1 MKKGGNLKTHRFCLL
16 VALLLTGQMTAWASG
31 SAKPQQQ
38 GSAKP
43 LQLESKRPLQ
53 QDTVAV
59 DKTALDCCIDS
70 TDTNKESDYDK
81 LIKQG
86 GSKMDGMF
94 TVRHIKD
101 NWYLEVPDSILGRM
115 MLAVTRF
122 ASVPQGFKLLSGEEV
137 NRSVIYLEQYG
148 DRRLLMREYV
158 QSLFARPGD
167 RIAISLQQSVS
178 DPIVNSFDVIGRNP
192 ETRAQL
198 IDITKWVLSDNKI
211 TSLTASDRTV
221 VGVGNVQAD
230 RTFIDTLKTYPINLE
245 IRTLRTYA
253 MSGSKVP
260 AAQSG
265 FATMMLNTS
274 FVLLPPEPMQPRL
287 FDNRVGYFNNK
298 ITRFVDDDAPESDA
312 IVSRFRLEPKD
323 PKAYKAGRLVEP
335 KRPIVFYI
343 DPATP
348 KKWVKYLKL
357 GIEDWNVAF
366 EAAGFKNAIKAKDW
380 PTDDPTISMD
390 DARFNVLRYLPSET
404 ENAYGPRIVDP
415 RSGEI
420 IDAHICWYHN
430 VMSLVRKWYMRMC
443 GPLDKRAQSMDF
455 PDELM
460 GQLIRFVSSHEVGH
474 SLGLRHNMIA
484 SSATPV
490 EKLRDK
496 AWVEQHGHTSSIM
509 DYARFNYVAQ
519 PQDKIGERG
528 LFPRINDYDCWAIK
542 WGYQWR
548 PEFKDAY
555 DEKEVL
561 RSEVTK
567 RLTGNRRLWWSG
579 DEGKGTDPRSQ
590 AEDLGDNNMTASDY
604 GIENLKR
611 IMQHLREW
619 TAQPDGQYDD
629 LSEMHKSVRVQFM
642 RYVDHVQKNIGG
654 KYTNNAPGVPPHDYM
669 PRALQRQAIA
679 WMGRQL
685 FHAPLWL
692 YPQDI
697 IQLLGTDAYDEIQ
710 QRQQTVLTLMLSPGM
725 VYNMHKNA
733 QSSSD
738 PYPAD
743 EYLRD
748 VFATVWNGTEDAEK
762 TEGTETAQQQNF
774 RRQLQRTYVQLLGRC
789 LNPTTDDN
797 KGSIFTTAQR
807 SDAILYVEQHLDDVE
822 QYLQRQSA
830 TGFTGRHY
838 QQLLREIKKIREKY
852 ESGK

>member
-1 MKKGGNLKTHRFCLL
+1 MKKQRYLKTHTFGIL
-16 VALLLTGQMTAWASG
+16 VALLLTGQVKAWADDKDSI
-31 SAKPQQQ
+31 
-38 GSAKP
+38 
-43 LQLESKRPLQ
+43 
-53 QDTVAV
+53 AV
-59 DKTALDCCIDS
+59 EKTAMECCVDS
-70 TDTNKESDYDK
+70 ADKPKENAYDK
-81 LIKQG
+81 LIKEG
-86 GSKMDGMF
+86 GSKIDGLF

-101 NWYLEVPDSILGRM
+101 NWYLEVPDSLLGRM

-122 ASVPQGFKLLSGEEV
+122 TSVPQGFKLLSGEEV

-148 DRRLLMREYV
+148 DKRLLMREYV
-158 QSLFARPGD
+158 QSQFARPGD
-167 RIAISLQQSVS
+167 RIAISLQQSVN

-192 ETRAQL
+192 DTRAQL

-211 TSLTASDRTV
+211 TSFTASDRTI
-221 VGVGNVQAD
+221 VGVGSVQAD

-260 AAQSG
+260 AARSG
-265 FATMMLNTS
+265 SATLTLNTS
-274 FVLLPPEPMQPRL
+274 IVLLPQEPMQARL
-287 FDNRVGYFNNK
+287 FDNRVGFFNNK
-298 ITRFVDDDAPESDA
+298 ITRFLDDEAPEDDA

-335 KRPIVFYI
+335 KKPIVFYI

-348 KKWVKYLKL
+348 KKWVKYLKM
-357 GIEDWNVAF
+357 GIEDWNKAF
-366 EAAGFKNAIKAKDW
+366 EAAGFKNAIMAKDW
-380 PTDDPTISMD
+380 PTDDPTISLD

-420 IDAHICWYHN
+420 IEAHICWYHN
-430 VMSLVRKWYMRMC
+430 VMSLVRKWYIRMC
-443 GPLDKRAQSMDF
+443 GPLDKRAQRIGF

-496 AWVEQHGHTSSIM
+496 AWVEKYGHTSSIM

-519 PQDKIGERG
+519 PQDKISERG

-542 WGYQWR
+542 WGYQYR
-548 PEFKDAY
+548 PEFKNAY
-555 DEKEVL
+555 DEKKVL

-567 RLTGNRRLWWSG
+567 KLQGNRRLWWSG

-590 AEDLGDNNMTASDY
+590 TEDLGDNNMMASDY

-629 LSEMHKSVRVQFM
+629 LNEMHKSVRVQFM
-642 RYVDHVQKNIGG
+642 RYIDHVQKNIGG
-654 KYTNNAPGVPPHDYM
+654 KYVNNAPGVPPHDYV
-669 PRALQRQAIA
+669 PRDLQRQAVS
-679 WMGRQL
+679 WMGKQL
-685 FHAPLWL
+685 FTAPLWL
-692 YPQDI
+692 YPQDV
-697 IQLLGTDAYDEIQ
+697 IQLLGTDDYDEIQ
-710 QRQQTVLTLMLSPGM
+710 NRQQTQLTLLLSPGM
-725 VYNMHKNA
+725 IYNMHKNA
-733 QSSSD
+733 QCSSD

-743 EYLRD
+743 EYLND
-748 VFATVWNGTEDAEK
+748 VFATIWKPLD
-762 TEGTETAQQQNF
+762 TADQRQDNF

-789 LNPTTDDN
+789 LNPTNEDN
-797 KGSIFTTAQR
+797 KGSIVTTAQR
-807 SDAILYVEQHLDDVE
+807 SDAILFVEQHLDDVE
-822 QYLQRQSA
+822 KYLQQQSA
-830 TGFTGRHY
+830 TGITGRHY
-838 QQLLREIKKIREKY
+838 QQLLQQIKKIREKY
-852 ESGK
+852 ETGK

>member
-1 MKKGGNLKTHRFCLL
+1 MKKQRYLKTHTFGIL
-16 VALLLTGQMTAWASG
+16 VTLLLTGQMRAWADDKDS
-31 SAKPQQQ
+31 
-38 GSAKP
+38 
-43 LQLESKRPLQ
+43 
-53 QDTVAV
+53 VAV
-59 DKTALDCCIDS
+59 EKTAMECCIDS
-70 TDTNKESDYDK
+70 TEKPKENAYDK
-81 LIKQG
+81 LIKEG
-86 GSKMDGMF
+86 GSKVDGLF

-101 NWYLEVPDSILGRM
+101 NWYLEVPDSLLGRM

-122 ASVPQGFKLLSGEEV
+122 TSVPQGFKLLSGEEV

-148 DRRLLMREYV
+148 DKRLLMREYV
-158 QSLFARPGD
+158 QSQFARPGD
-167 RIAISLQQSVS
+167 RIAISLQQSVN

-192 ETRAQL
+192 DTRAQL

-211 TSLTASDRTV
+211 TSFTASDRTI
-221 VGVGNVQAD
+221 VGVGSVQAD

-260 AAQSG
+260 AARSG
-265 FATMMLNTS
+265 SATLTLNTS
-274 FVLLPPEPMQPRL
+274 IVLLPQEPMQARL

-298 ITRFVDDDAPESDA
+298 ITRFMDDEAPEDDA

-335 KRPIVFYI
+335 KKPIVFYI

-348 KKWVKYLKL
+348 KKWVKYLKM
-357 GIEDWNVAF
+357 GIEDWNKAF
-366 EAAGFKNAIKAKDW
+366 EAAGFKNAIMAKDW
-380 PTDDPTISMD
+380 PTDDPTISLD

-420 IDAHICWYHN
+420 IEAHICWYHN
-430 VMSLVRKWYMRMC
+430 VMSLVRKWYIRMC
-443 GPLDKRAQSMDF
+443 GPLDKRAQRMDL

-496 AWVEQHGHTSSIM
+496 AWVEKYGHTSSIM

-519 PQDKIGERG
+519 PQDKIGEKG

-542 WGYQWR
+542 WGYQYR
-548 PEFKDAY
+548 PEFKNAY
-555 DEKEVL
+555 DEKKVL

-567 RLTGNRRLWWSG
+567 KLQGNRRLWWSG

-629 LSEMHKSVRVQFM
+629 LNEMHKSVRVQYM
-642 RYVDHVQKNIGG
+642 RYIDHVQKNIGG
-654 KYTNNAPGVPPHDYM
+654 KYVNNAPGVPPHDYV
-669 PRALQRQAIA
+669 PRSLQRQAVA
-679 WMGRQL
+679 WMGNQL
-685 FHAPLWL
+685 FTAPIWL
-692 YPQDI
+692 YPQDV
-697 IQLLGTDAYDEIQ
+697 IQLVGTDAYDEIQ
-710 QRQQTVLTLMLSPGM
+710 NRQQTQLTLLLSPGM
-725 VYNMHKNA
+725 IYNMHKNA
-733 QSSSD
+733 QCSSD

-743 EYLRD
+743 EYLND
-748 VFATVWNGTEDAEK
+748 VFATIWKPLD
-762 TEGTETAQQQNF
+762 TADQRQDNF

-789 LNPTTDDN
+789 LNPTTEDN
-797 KGSIFTTAQR
+797 KGSIVTTAQR
-807 SDAILYVEQHLDDVE
+807 SDAILFVEQHLDDVE
-822 QYLQRQSA
+822 KYLQQQSA
-830 TGFTGRHY
+830 TGITGRHY
-838 QQLLREIKKIREKY
+838 QQLLQQIKKIHEKY

>member
-1 MKKGGNLKTHRFCLL
+1 MKKQRYLKTHTFGIL
-16 VALLLTGQMTAWASG
+16 VALLLTGQVRAWADDKDS
-31 SAKPQQQ
+31 
-38 GSAKP
+38 
-43 LQLESKRPLQ
+43 
-53 QDTVAV
+53 VAV
-59 DKTALDCCIDS
+59 EKTAMECCIDS
-70 TDTNKESDYDK
+70 TEKPKENAYDK
-81 LIKQG
+81 LIKEG
-86 GSKMDGMF
+86 GSKEDGLF

-101 NWYLEVPDSILGRM
+101 NWYLEVPDSLLGRM

-148 DRRLLMREYV
+148 DKRLLMREYV
-158 QSLFARPGD
+158 QSQFARPGD
-167 RIAISLQQSVS
+167 RIAISLQQSVN

-192 ETRAQL
+192 DTRAQL

-211 TSLTASDRTV
+211 TSFTASDRTI
-221 VGVGNVQAD
+221 VGVGSVQAD

-260 AAQSG
+260 AARSG
-265 FATMMLNTS
+265 SATLTLNTS
-274 FVLLPPEPMQPRL
+274 IVLLPQEPMQARL

-298 ITRFVDDDAPESDA
+298 ITRFMDDEAPEDDA

-335 KRPIVFYI
+335 KKPIVFYI

-348 KKWVKYLKL
+348 KKWVKYLKM
-357 GIEDWNVAF
+357 GIEDWNKAF
-366 EAAGFKNAIKAKDW
+366 EAAGFKNAIMAKDW
-380 PTDDPTISMD
+380 PTDDPTISLD

-420 IDAHICWYHN
+420 IEAHICWYHN
-430 VMSLVRKWYMRMC
+430 VMSLVRKWYIRMC
-443 GPLDKRAQSMDF
+443 GPLDKRAQRMDF

-496 AWVEQHGHTSSIM
+496 AWVEKYGHTSSIM

-542 WGYQWR
+542 WGYQYR
-548 PEFKDAY
+548 PEFKNAY

-561 RSEVTK
+561 RNEVTK
-567 RLTGNRRLWWSG
+567 KLQGNRRLWWSG

-590 AEDLGDNNMTASDY
+590 TEDLGDNNMTASDY

-629 LSEMHKSVRVQFM
+629 LNEMHKSVRVQYM
-642 RYVDHVQKNIGG
+642 RYIDHVQKNIGG
-654 KYTNNAPGVPPHDYM
+654 KYINNAPGVPPHDYV
-669 PRALQRQAIA
+669 PRTLQRQAVA
-679 WMGRQL
+679 WMGKQL
-685 FHAPLWL
+685 FTAPLWL
-692 YPQDI
+692 YPQDV

-710 QRQQTVLTLMLSPGM
+710 NRQQTQLTLLLSPGM
-725 VYNMHKNA
+725 IYNMHKNA
-733 QSSSD
+733 QCSSD

-743 EYLRD
+743 EYLND
-748 VFATVWNGTEDAEK
+748 VFATIWKPLD
-762 TEGTETAQQQNF
+762 TADQQQDNF

-789 LNPTTDDN
+789 LNPTADDN
-797 KGSIFTTAQR
+797 KNSIVTTAQR
-807 SDAILYVEQHLDDVE
+807 SDAILFVEQHLDDVE
-822 QYLQRQSA
+822 KYLQQQSA
-830 TGFTGRHY
+830 TGITGRHY
-838 QQLLREIKKIREKY
+838 QQLLQQIKKIREKY

>member
-1 MKKGGNLKTHRFCLL
+1 MKTHRFCLL
-16 VALLLTGQMTAWASG
+16 LALLLTGGMTALADD
-31 SAKPQQQ
+31 K
-38 GSAKP
+38 
-43 LQLESKRPLQ
+43 
-53 QDTVAV
+53 DTVVVKKAV
-59 DKTALDCCIDS
+59 EECCIDS
-70 TDTNKESDYDK
+70 LPKGKESNYDK
-81 LIKQG
+81 LIKEG
-86 GSKMDGMF
+86 GSKTDGMF

-101 NWYLEVPDSILGRM
+101 NWYLEVPDSLLGRM

-122 ASVPQGFKLLSGEEV
+122 ANVPQGFKLISGEEV
-137 NRSVIYLEQYG
+137 NHSVIYLEQYG
-148 DRRLLMREYV
+148 EKRLLMREYV

-167 RIAISLQQSVS
+167 HIAISLQQSVNN
-178 DPIVNSFDVIGRNP
+178 PIVNSFDVIGRNP
-192 ETRAQL
+192 DTHAQL

-211 TSLTASDRTV
+211 TSFTTSDRTTV
-221 VGVGNVQAD
+221 ELGAIQSD

-253 MSGSKVP
+253 MSGSKAP
-260 AAQSG
+260 TAQSG
-265 FATMMLNTS
+265 FATITLNTS
-274 FVLLPPEPMQPRL
+274 LVLLPKEPMQPRF
-287 FDNRVGYFNNK
+287 FDNRVGFFNDK
-298 ITRFVDDDAPESDA
+298 ITRLVDDDAPESDA

-323 PKAYKAGRLVEP
+323 PKAYKAGHLVEP
-335 KRPIVFYI
+335 KHPIVFYI

-348 KKWVKYLKL
+348 KKWVKYLKM

-366 EAAGFKNAIKAKDW
+366 ETAGFKHAIMAKDW

-390 DARFNVLRYLPSET
+390 DARFNVIRYLPSES

-430 VMSLVRKWYMRMC
+430 VMSLARKWYMRMC
-443 GPLDKRAQSMDF
+443 GPLDKRAQSMNF

-460 GQLIRFVSSHEVGH
+460 GQLIRFISSHEVGH

-496 AWVEQHGHTSSIM
+496 AWVEKYGHTSSIM

-519 PQDKIGERG
+519 PQDKIGEKG

-542 WGYQWR
+542 WGYQYR

-555 DEKEVL
+555 KEKEVL
-561 RSEVTK
+561 RSETTK
-567 RLTGNRRLWWSG
+567 MLQGNRRLWWSS
-579 DEGKGTDPRSQ
+579 DEGKGFDPRSQ
-590 AEDLGDNNMTASDY
+590 SEDLGDNSMTASNY

-611 IMQHLREW
+611 VMQHLREW

-629 LSEMHKSVRVQFM
+629 LSEMHSSVRIQYM
-642 RYVDHVQKNIGG
+642 LYVNHVQKNIGG
-654 KYTNNAPGVPPHDYM
+654 KYVNNAPGLPPHDYV
-669 PRALQRQAIA
+669 PRTLQRQAIA
-679 WMGRQL
+679 WMGNHL
-685 FHAPLWL
+685 LKAPLWL

-710 QRQQTVLTLMLSPGM
+710 NRQQTVLTLLLSPGM
-725 VYNMHKNA
+725 IYNMHKNA
-733 QSSSD
+733 QCSSD

-743 EYLRD
+743 EYLND
-748 VFATVWNGTEDAEK
+748 VFTTIWQPFDND
-762 TEGTETAQQQNF
+762 QRQQNF
-774 RRQLQRTYVQLLGRC
+774 RRQLQRTYIYLLGRC
-789 LNPTTDDN
+789 LNPTAEDFKAGIIT
-797 KGSIFTTAQR
+797 SAQR

-822 QYLQRQSA
+822 HYLQSQSA
-830 TGFTGRHY
+830 TDFNGRHY
-838 QQLLREIKKIREKY
+838 QQLLRQIKKIRETY

>member
-1 MKKGGNLKTHRFCLL
+1 MKKQRYLKTHTFGIL
-16 VALLLTGQMTAWASG
+16 VALLLTGQVKAWADD
-31 SAKPQQQ
+31 K
-38 GSAKP
+38 
-43 LQLESKRPLQ
+43 
-53 QDTVAV
+53 DTVAV
-59 DKTALDCCIDS
+59 EKTAMECCVDS
-70 TDTNKESDYDK
+70 AEKPKENAYDK
-81 LIKQG
+81 LIKEG
-86 GSKMDGMF
+86 GSKVDGLF

-101 NWYLEVPDSILGRM
+101 NWYLEVPDSLLGRM

-122 ASVPQGFKLLSGEEV
+122 TSVPQGFKLLSGEEV

-148 DRRLLMREYV
+148 DKRLLMREYV
-158 QSLFARPGD
+158 QSQFARPGD
-167 RIAISLQQSVS
+167 RIAISLQQSVN

-192 ETRAQL
+192 DTRAQL

-211 TSLTASDRTV
+211 TSFTASDRTI
-221 VGVGNVQAD
+221 VGVGSVQAD

-260 AAQSG
+260 AARSG
-265 FATMMLNTS
+265 SATLTLNTS
-274 FVLLPPEPMQPRL
+274 IVLLPQEPMQARL
-287 FDNRVGYFNNK
+287 FDNRVGFFNNK
-298 ITRFVDDDAPESDA
+298 ITRFLDDEAPEDDA

-335 KRPIVFYI
+335 KKPIVFYI

-348 KKWVKYLKL
+348 KKWVKYLKM

-366 EAAGFKNAIKAKDW
+366 EVAGFKNAIMAKDW
-380 PTDDPTISMD
+380 PTDDPTISLD

-420 IDAHICWYHN
+420 IEAHICWYHN
-430 VMSLVRKWYMRMC
+430 VMSLVRKWYIRMC

-496 AWVEQHGHTSSIM
+496 AWVEKYGHTSSIM

-519 PQDKIGERG
+519 PQDKIGEKG

-542 WGYQWR
+542 WGYQYR
-548 PEFKDAY
+548 PEFKNAY
-555 DEKEVL
+555 DEKKVL

-567 RLTGNRRLWWSG
+567 KLQGNRRLWWSG

-629 LSEMHKSVRVQFM
+629 LNEMHKSVRVQYM
-642 RYVDHVQKNIGG
+642 RYIDHVQKNIGG
-654 KYTNNAPGVPPHDYM
+654 KYVNNAPGMPPHDYV
-669 PRALQRQAIA
+669 PRALQRQAVA
-679 WMGRQL
+679 WMGYQL
-685 FHAPLWL
+685 FTAPLWL
-692 YPQDI
+692 YPQDV
-697 IQLLGTDAYDEIQ
+697 IQLLGTDDYDEIQ
-710 QRQQTVLTLMLSPGM
+710 NRQQTQLTLLLSPGM
-725 VYNMHKNA
+725 IYNMHKNA
-733 QSSSD
+733 QCSSD

-743 EYLRD
+743 EYLND
-748 VFATVWNGTEDAEK
+748 VFATIWKPLD
-762 TEGTETAQQQNF
+762 TADQRQDNF

-789 LNPTTDDN
+789 LNPTADDN
-797 KGSIFTTAQR
+797 KGSIVTTAQR
-807 SDAILYVEQHLDDVE
+807 SDAILFVEQHLDDVE
-822 QYLQRQSA
+822 KYLQQQSA
-830 TGFTGRHY
+830 TGITGRHY
-838 QQLLREIKKIREKY
+838 QQLLQQIKKIREKY

>member
-1 MKKGGNLKTHRFCLL
+1 MKKQRYLNTHTFGIL
-16 VALLLTGQMTAWASG
+16 VALLLTGQVKAWADDKDS
-31 SAKPQQQ
+31 
-38 GSAKP
+38 
-43 LQLESKRPLQ
+43 
-53 QDTVAV
+53 VAV
-59 DKTALDCCIDS
+59 EKTAMECCIDS
-70 TDTNKESDYDK
+70 TEKPKENAYDK
-81 LIKQG
+81 LIKEG
-86 GSKMDGMF
+86 GSKEDGLF

-101 NWYLEVPDSILGRM
+101 NWYLEVPDSLLGRM

-148 DRRLLMREYV
+148 DKRLLMREYV
-158 QSLFARPGD
+158 QSQFARPGD
-167 RIAISLQQSVS
+167 RIAISLQQSVN

-192 ETRAQL
+192 DTRAQL

-211 TSLTASDRTV
+211 TSFTASDRTI
-221 VGVGNVQAD
+221 VGVGSVQAD

-260 AAQSG
+260 TARSG
-265 FATMMLNTS
+265 SATLTLNTS
-274 FVLLPPEPMQPRL
+274 IVLLPQEPMQARL

-298 ITRFVDDDAPESDA
+298 ITRFMDDEAPEDDA

-323 PKAYKAGRLVEP
+323 SKAYKAGRLVEP
-335 KRPIVFYI
+335 KKPIVFYI

-348 KKWVKYLKL
+348 KKWVKYLKM

-366 EAAGFKNAIKAKDW
+366 EAAGFKNAIMAKDW
-380 PTDDPTISMD
+380 PTDDPTISLD

-420 IDAHICWYHN
+420 IEAHICWYHN
-430 VMSLVRKWYMRMC
+430 VMSLVRKWYIRMC
-443 GPLDKRAQSMDF
+443 GPLDKRAQRMDL

-496 AWVEQHGHTSSIM
+496 AWVEKYGHTSSIM

-519 PQDKIGERG
+519 PQDKIGEKG

-542 WGYQWR
+542 WGYQYR
-548 PEFKDAY
+548 PEFKNAY
-555 DEKEVL
+555 DEKKVL

-567 RLTGNRRLWWSG
+567 KLQGNRRLWWSG

-629 LSEMHKSVRVQFM
+629 LNEMHKSVRVQYM
-642 RYVDHVQKNIGG
+642 RYIDHVQKNIGG
-654 KYTNNAPGVPPHDYM
+654 KYVNNAPGVLPHDYV
-669 PRALQRQAIA
+669 PRSLQRQAVA
-679 WMGRQL
+679 WMGNQL
-685 FHAPLWL
+685 FTAPMWL
-692 YPQDI
+692 YPQDV
-697 IQLLGTDAYDEIQ
+697 IQLVGTDAYDEIQ
-710 QRQQTVLTLMLSPGM
+710 NRQQTQLTLLLSPGM
-725 VYNMHKNA
+725 IYNMHKNA
-733 QSSSD
+733 QCSSD

-743 EYLRD
+743 EYLND
-748 VFATVWNGTEDAEK
+748 VFATIWKPLD
-762 TEGTETAQQQNF
+762 TADQRQDNF

-789 LNPTTDDN
+789 LNPTTEDN
-797 KGSIFTTAQR
+797 KGSIVTTAQR
-807 SDAILYVEQHLDDVE
+807 SDAILFVEQHLDDVE
-822 QYLQRQSA
+822 KYLQQQSA
-830 TGFTGRHY
+830 TGITGRHY
-838 QQLLREIKKIREKY
+838 QQLLQQIKKIHEKY